1 MQFLRIDGNFV
12 PSFKP
17 LFQNGR
23 FRPNLTVFTGA
34 YATRVMLEGARAAG
48 IEYAELPSSR
58 FDTPVTVRVQI
69 QRRSSRAH
77 ARAQTVLEIGCG
89 CGGATRA
96 LPAPSVGAI
105 TAEPTATIALPRMT
119 SRREIVLGCSDM
131 AYGE

>member
-34 YATRVMLEGARAAG
+34 YATRVMLEGACAAG

-69 QRRSSRAH
+69 QRRSSRAY

-105 TAEPTATIALPRMT
+105 YCRT
-119 SRREIVLGCSDM
+119 
-131 AYGE
+131 YGNHSAAAHDVSA

>member
-48 IEYAELPSSR
+48 IEYKCR
-58 FDTPVTVRVQI
+58 
-69 QRRSSRAH
+69 
-77 ARAQTVLEIGCG
+77 
-89 CGGATRA
+89 
-96 LPAPSVGAI
+96 GAI
-105 TAEPTATIALPRMT
+105 QKVRADREVVVSAGAFAT
-119 SRREIVLGCSDM
+119 CSTV
-131 AYGE
+131 